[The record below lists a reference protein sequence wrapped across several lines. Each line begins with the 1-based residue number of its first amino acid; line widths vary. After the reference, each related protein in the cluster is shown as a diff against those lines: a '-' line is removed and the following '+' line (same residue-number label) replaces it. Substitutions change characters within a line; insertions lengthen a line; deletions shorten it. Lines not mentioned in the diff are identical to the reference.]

1 MSRIVSGAALGLA
14 AALGL
19 TLAACGGSSKS
30 SNPLSGGSAGKG
42 AVVVGSANFPEDQ
55 LLAEIY
61 SQALEAKGVHVTRRF
76 NIGAREVY
84 YPQIVSGAI
93 TVLPEYNGALLTTSV
108 DKTSTAVSTA
118 EVNAALKAKLPSA
131 LELLNSS
138 SAQDKDSVTVTSA
151 TAAKYHLKSIPDLA
165 PKAKIL
171 VIGGPPEFKTRADG
185 LVGLKKI
192 YHLTFKRFQ
201 PLDTAGPVTVAALKS
216 GKVAAAD
223 LFTTDPS
230 ILINNFVV
238 LQDPKNLFAAQN
250 VTPLVYKKGVDSKII
265 NALNAISAKL
275 TTEGLLKMDKLI
287 GVNKESYATVAKG
300 WLSQNGLS

>member
-19 TLAACGGSSKS
+19 TLAACGSSGKS
-30 SNPLSGGSAGKG
+30 SNPLSGGTASKG
-42 AVVVGSANFPEDQ
+42 TVVVGSANFPEDV

-61 SQALEAKGVHVTRRF
+61 AQALESKGVKVTRKF

-93 TVLPEYNGALLTTSV
+93 TVFPEYNGALLSTSV
-108 DKTSTAVSTA
+108 DKTSTAVTTD
-118 EVNAALKAKLPSA
+118 EVNADLKAKLPSS
-131 LELLNSS
+131 LEILNSS

-151 TAAKYHLKSIPDLA
+151 TASKYHLKAISDLSPVA
-165 PKAKIL
+165 SKL

-185 LVGLKKI
+185 IVGLKKV
-192 YHLTFKRFQ
+192 YGLTFKQFQ
-201 PLDTAGPVTVAALKS
+201 PLDEAGPVSVAALKS
-216 GKVAAAD
+216 GKVAATD
-223 LFTTDPS
+223 IFTTDPS
-230 ILINNFVV
+230 ILINKFVV

-250 VTPLVYKKGVDSKII
+250 VTPLVYKKGVNSTITS
-265 NALNAISAKL
+265 ALNAISAKL
-275 TTEGLLKMDKLI
+275 TTENLLEMDKLI
-287 GVNKESYATVAKG
+287 GVNKEDYATVAKN